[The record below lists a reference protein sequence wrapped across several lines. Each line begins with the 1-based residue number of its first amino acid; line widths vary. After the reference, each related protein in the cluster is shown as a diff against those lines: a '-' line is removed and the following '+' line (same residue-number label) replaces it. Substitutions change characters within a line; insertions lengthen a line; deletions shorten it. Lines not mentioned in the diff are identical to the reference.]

1 MSLIRTFV
9 RVDAQGKIA
18 IPANIQRETALKKG
32 QLVELKVVGGGKP
45 RSVAFRGKPKS
56 IVITAKEN
64 AR

>member
-32 QLVELKVVGGGKP
+32 QLVELKGVGG
-45 RSVAFRGKPKS
+45 SKPKS
-56 IVITAKEN
+56 IVITARES